1 MEFSKQG
8 YWSGLPF
15 PPSGD
20 LPNPGTE
27 PTFLVAP
34 ALQTDYLP
42 LNHLVHQAPLS
53 IEFSWPEYRNGLPL
67 PSPRDLQ
74 TQGLNPSL
82 PQCRQILY
90 HLSHQ
95 GNPPHPEP
103 MAIAAEPSGASFSM
117 RDVDAALGLP
127 GGFLELQKLGT
138 HPRLL
143 KQNLIL
149 TGVPINSKAH

>member
-1 MEFSKQG
+1 MNRYYLALAELSRSVMSDSLPPHELYSLLGSSVHGDSPGKNTEMGCHALLQG
-8 YWSGLPF
+8 IF
-15 PPSGD
+15 P
-20 LPNPGTE
+20 
-27 PTFLVAP
+27 
-34 ALQTDYLP
+34 
-42 LNHLVHQAPLS
+42 
-53 IEFSWPEYRNGLPL
+53 
-67 PSPRDLQ
+67 
-74 TQGLNPSL
+74 TQGLNPGL

-95 GNPPHPEP
+95 GSPPHPEP